1 MKPVHIPEISDEL
14 VDYLNKFNNVKNT
27 NDLRQLLMV
36 RSFYQC
42 YDPEKHA
49 DMDWI
54 CRTLDNLLPLYEIE
68 GTFKRA
74 NNERWYQNKIWTM
87 VDKLLETVQDIS
99 VVRYAI
105 TCNIES
111 YTYWF
116 LF

>member
-1 MKPVHIPEISDEL
+1 M

-54 CRTLDNLLPLYEIE
+54 CRTLDDLLPLYEIE

-74 NNERWYQNKIWTM
+74 NNERWYQNRIWTM
-87 VDKLLETVQDIS
+87 VDKLLETVQDVS
-99 VVRYAI
+99 VVRYTI